1 MARSFRER
9 RRDQPSL
16 WRGGAASL
24 IRRRLA
30 PALALLLSLA
40 AGIARA
46 EPVTVVEERRPFRLE
61 LTSDARSGGVRLGG
75 YVYNDY
81 DSSTSRVILLV
92 EGMSSGG
99 DVARRTVVYVPGE
112 IPGRN
117 RTYVSVDVPA
127 ASSYRVRVLSFD
139 FTYCRD

>member
-1 MARSFRER
+1 MRRNARER
-9 RRDQPSL
+9 RRDEPSL
-16 WRGGAASL
+16 WQGAAASV
-24 IRRRLA
+24 IRCRLT
-30 PALALLLSLA
+30 PVLTLLLSLA
-40 AGIARA
+40 AGAAWA
-46 EPVTVVEERRPFRLE
+46 EPVTVVEEHRPFRLE

-92 EGMSSGG
+92 EGVSSGG
-99 DVARRTVVYVPGE
+99 DAAGRTVVYVPGE
-112 IPGRN
+112 IPGRH

-139 FTYCRD
+139 FSHCRD